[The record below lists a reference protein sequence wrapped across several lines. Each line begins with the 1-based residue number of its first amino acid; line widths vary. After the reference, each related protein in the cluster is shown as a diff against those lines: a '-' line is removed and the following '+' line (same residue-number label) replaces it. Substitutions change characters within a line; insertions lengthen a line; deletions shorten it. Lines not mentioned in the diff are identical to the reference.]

1 MITKQQDAFFESLG
15 IKTEVTHIGDTLRV
29 FREAEGITQSSLA
42 HQLGISRQRL
52 CDFEK
57 ARRYPS
63 IPMAIKWATI
73 LGHCPSIVI
82 ESLVKEQLER
92 ANVAIKTLKLTLDL
106 S

>member
-1 MITKQQDAFFESLG
+1 MLFLNHSVLKLPLP
-15 IKTEVTHIGDTLRV
+15 TLAIRFGF

-42 HQLGISRQRL
+42 HQLGVSRQRL

-63 IPMAIKWATI
+63 IPTAIRWATV

-92 ANVAIKTLKLTLDL
+92 ANVSIKTLKLTLDL